1 MNLKFEKVLE
11 DAVQTV
17 ILPVSERFSGCSV
30 RRAYQKSDLQF
41 PSISV
46 RATGIS
52 DEWPG
57 KLLMFSA
64 EISIFIATYMVDDPE
79 EKTLDEI
86 SSAVREILFD
96 RSTPLLDRISAAA
109 PELSVFAVVVG
120 DAFKDSPDACRRNTF
135 QLTVKFSPRS

>member
-1 MNLKFEKVLE
+1 M
-11 DAVQTV
+11 QTV

-120 DAFKDSPDACRRNTF
+120 DDHIQGIAARKSDLIHAAVQLVKIIQRAQKDGDLLR
-135 QLTVKFSPRS
+135 